1 MRVERGVLF
10 GYSRQEHEGGGGEF
24 LLAWILRLVGSDI
37 REDECES
44 LAALSQRALAGW
56 RVFVSGA
63 GKRRS

>member
-1 MRVERGVLF
+1 MRE
-10 GYSRQEHEGGGGEF
+10 EGEF
-24 LLAWILRLVGSDI
+24 LLACILRLVGSDI